1 MGTSYLGD
9 VRAMSFDG
17 TPAGWAPCK
26 GQLLPIAQNQA
37 LFALIGTAFGGDGKT
52 DFAVPSIAPVPAQ
65 NGAALN
71 YCICVQGGPPPQGS
85 PGTDRPAG
93 LEERKE

>member
-1 MGTSYLGD
+1 VGTSYLGD

-26 GQLLPIAQNQA
+26 GQLLPIAQNTS
-37 LFALIGTAFGGDGKT
+37 LFALLGTAYGGDGET
-52 DFAVPSIAPVPAQ
+52 TFALPSLAPVPAQ

-71 YCICVQGGPPPQGS
+71 YCICVQGTAPPQEG
-85 PGTDRPAG
+85 RAAG
-93 LEERKE
+93 GAAAGQERKG